1 MAALWSGINCTRNDD
16 QQNNFTFYTFTK
28 CEEDYYVTDVQPP
41 NLWCLLLAFFPATC
55 VFGNSL
61 VVLAVL
67 SEKSLQTST
76 NFLLVSLAVADM
88 LVAILV
94 MPFAIY
100 LTVRI
105 HFLRPFQKVS

>member
-1 MAALWSGINCTRNDD
+1 MASFWSPSNCTYDDVDVDPND
-16 QQNNFTFYTFTK
+16 TSSWILPK
-28 CEEDYYVTDVQPP
+28 CRQEDFEIDLHEP
-41 NLWCLLLAFFPATC
+41 NLWCLLLILFPIIC
-55 VFGNSL
+55 LFGNSL

-67 SEKSLQTST
+67 SERSLQTST

-100 LTVRI
+100 LTVRYYI
-105 HFLRPFQKVS
+105 VF